1 MDIESHPLQPFIPE
15 GARLLMLGSFPPA
28 RHRWS
33 MDFFYPNFQNDM
45 WRIFGLVFFGDKD
58 HFVDN
63 EARTFRREEIIE
75 LLNREGIA
83 LYDTATKVIRTQ
95 NTASDKDLEV
105 VTPTDLDSLLKR
117 MPMLE
122 GVVTTGQKATDLF
135 RDGETDDEFRS
146 YYSDPNFITLGVVR
160 QDRLVACGTASFRR
174 EEAELFAPRLPERVP
189 VEHVGYI
196 EYIQVV
202 KSERGKGIQ
211 PALFHALESA
221 LAQRGARYFTGL
233 VSPYNSASRGNFTK
247 GGYREVGSIVMPNG
261 FERLL
266 MAKKASNENDF

>member
-135 RDGETDDEFRS
+135 TEHFKIAQPKVGESVTFEFNGKELRLWRMPS
-146 YYSDPNFITLGVVR
+146 SSRAYPMKV
-160 QDRLVACGTASFRR
+160 DRK
-174 EEAELFAPRLPERVP
+174 AEIYERVLLKTNR
-189 VEHVGYI
+189 E
-196 EYIQVV
+196 
-202 KSERGKGIQ
+202 
-211 PALFHALESA
+211 
-221 LAQRGARYFTGL
+221 AR
-233 VSPYNSASRGNFTK
+233 
-247 GGYREVGSIVMPNG
+247 I
-261 FERLL
+261 
-266 MAKKASNENDF
+266 

>member
-45 WRIFGLVFFGDKD
+45 WRIFGLVFFSDKD

-135 RDGETDDEFRS
+135 TEHFKIAQPKVGESVTFEFYGKELRLWRMPS
-146 YYSDPNFITLGVVR
+146 SSRAYPMKV
-160 QDRLVACGTASFRR
+160 DRK
-174 EEAELFAPRLPERVP
+174 AEIYERVLLKTNR
-189 VEHVGYI
+189 E
-196 EYIQVV
+196 
-202 KSERGKGIQ
+202 
-211 PALFHALESA
+211 
-221 LAQRGARYFTGL
+221 AR
-233 VSPYNSASRGNFTK
+233 
-247 GGYREVGSIVMPNG
+247 I
-261 FERLL
+261 
-266 MAKKASNENDF
+266 

>member
-1 MDIESHPLQPFIPE
+1 MDIENHPLQPFIPE
-15 GARLLMLGSFPPA
+15 GAQLLMLGSFPPA

-63 EARTFRREEIIE
+63 EARTFRREEIIK

-135 RDGETDDEFRS
+135 TEHFKIAQPKVGESVTFEF
-146 YYSDPNFITLGVVR
+146 YGKEL
-160 QDRLVACGTASFRR
+160 RLWRMPSSSRAYPMKVDKK
-174 EEAELFAPRLPERVP
+174 AEIYERVLLKTNR
-189 VEHVGYI
+189 E
-196 EYIQVV
+196 
-202 KSERGKGIQ
+202 
-211 PALFHALESA
+211 
-221 LAQRGARYFTGL
+221 AR
-233 VSPYNSASRGNFTK
+233 
-247 GGYREVGSIVMPNG
+247 I
-261 FERLL
+261 
-266 MAKKASNENDF
+266 

>member
-117 MPMLE
+117 MPVLE

-135 RDGETDDEFRS
+135 TEHFKIAQPKVGESVTFELKGKELRLWRMPS
-146 YYSDPNFITLGVVR
+146 SSRAYPMKV
-160 QDRLVACGTASFRR
+160 DRK
-174 EEAELFAPRLPERVP
+174 AEIYERVLLKTNR
-189 VEHVGYI
+189 E
-196 EYIQVV
+196 
-202 KSERGKGIQ
+202 
-211 PALFHALESA
+211 
-221 LAQRGARYFTGL
+221 AR
-233 VSPYNSASRGNFTK
+233 
-247 GGYREVGSIVMPNG
+247 I
-261 FERLL
+261 
-266 MAKKASNENDF
+266 

>member
-1 MDIESHPLQPFIPE
+1 MIDSRLPESYRLVECDARYAEDALTMLRTILAELAAE
-15 GARLLMLGSFPPA
+15 G
-28 RHRWS
+28 
-33 MDFFYPNFQNDM
+33 
-45 WRIFGLVFFGDKD
+45 
-58 HFVDN
+58 
-63 EARTFRREEIIE
+63 RRE
-75 LLNREGIA
+75 
-83 LYDTATKVIRTQ
+83 YYYM
-95 NTASDKDLEV
+95 S
-105 VTPTDLDSLLKR
+105 
-117 MPMLE
+117 
-122 GVVTTGQKATDLF
+122 
-135 RDGETDDEFRS
+135 ETDDEFRG
-146 YYSDPNFITLGVVR
+146 YYSNPDFVTLGVLR
-160 QDRLVACGTASFRR
+160 QDQLVACGTASFRR
-174 EEAELFAPRLPERVP
+174 EEAVLFAPRLPERVP
-189 VEHVGYI
+189 FENIGYI

>member
-95 NTASDKDLEV
+95 NTASDKDIEV

-122 GVVTTGQKATDLF
+122 GVVTTGQKATGLF
-135 RDGETDDEFRS
+135 TEHFKIAQPKVGESVTFELKGKELRLWRMPS
-146 YYSDPNFITLGVVR
+146 SSRAYPMKV
-160 QDRLVACGTASFRR
+160 DRK
-174 EEAELFAPRLPERVP
+174 AEIYERVLLKTNR
-189 VEHVGYI
+189 E
-196 EYIQVV
+196 
-202 KSERGKGIQ
+202 
-211 PALFHALESA
+211 
-221 LAQRGARYFTGL
+221 AR
-233 VSPYNSASRGNFTK
+233 
-247 GGYREVGSIVMPNG
+247 I
-261 FERLL
+261 
-266 MAKKASNENDF
+266 

>member
-63 EARTFRREEIIE
+63 EARTFRREDIIE

-135 RDGETDDEFRS
+135 TEHFKIAQPKVGESVTFEFNGKELRLWRMPS
-146 YYSDPNFITLGVVR
+146 SSRAYPMKV
-160 QDRLVACGTASFRR
+160 DRN
-174 EEAELFAPRLPERVP
+174 AEIYERVLLKTNR
-189 VEHVGYI
+189 E
-196 EYIQVV
+196 
-202 KSERGKGIQ
+202 
-211 PALFHALESA
+211 
-221 LAQRGARYFTGL
+221 AR
-233 VSPYNSASRGNFTK
+233 
-247 GGYREVGSIVMPNG
+247 I
-261 FERLL
+261 
-266 MAKKASNENDF
+266 